1 MAAKTFE
8 EFWEI
13 VAVPHSRQGNDYVF
27 AKELTRLTWA
37 AATKAAEEKFTANNS
52 TKSETISPCHNCPGE
67 PLIDERDVNECEG
80 CPITEG

>member
-37 AATKAAEEKFTANNS
+37 AAIKAAEEKFTA
-52 TKSETISPCHNCPGE
+52 
-67 PLIDERDVNECEG
+67 ER
-80 CPITEG
+80 TLKAAQ